1 MNKGFRYI
9 IYSLFAMT
17 MVACSGTKYVPEGAF
32 LLDKVAVQ
40 ADNNDTKSTDLSTYI
55 RQKPN
60 NRWFSVIK
68 TQLYIYNLSGRDSTK
83 WYNRMLRRIGD
94 APIVYSEYD
103 TQRSQEELK
112 KAVQNMGYMGAEVYT
127 DKKIKKKKIE
137 VTYRVASG
145 KPYIVRSVKLD
156 VKDKKIAEYLQN
168 DSANSLLRPGMLLN
182 VNKLDNERQRITSF
196 LQQNG
201 YYRFNKDFIS
211 YSADTVRST
220 YLVDLTLHLLQFKA
234 YTDNE
239 PSDHKQYK
247 IGKVSFI
254 TDYDVLQSSALSSIE
269 INDSI
274 HYKNYPIYYKDNLY
288 LRPKVLVDNLQI
300 RPGELYNEKNVQRT
314 YNNFGRLS
322 ALKYTNIRFFDTQ
335 VADTN
340 LLNCYVLLTK
350 GRHQSVAFEVEG
362 TNSAGDLGAAASVSF
377 QHRNLFHGSETFMV
391 KLRGAYEAISG
402 LQQGYSN
409 DNYTEYGVE
418 SSINFPSFLF
428 PFLATD
434 FKNRIRA
441 TTEFGLQYNAQQRPE
456 FSRKVASASWSYKW
470 SSNSRK
476 SQHRFDLL
484 DVSFLYFPW
493 VSDTFKQK
501 YEENNQSYIFEY
513 NYKDRLIVRMGY
525 MFNYNSAG
533 ERMANNT
540 IKSNSFSIRAGLE
553 SAGNVMYA
561 ISNLTKQSKNS
572 DGEYS
577 LLNIPYAQ
585 YVKGDFDFS
594 RNIVIDDKNAI
605 AYHVGVGIAVP
616 YGNSKSIPYIK
627 QYFSGGANSVRG
639 WSVRELGPG
648 SFPGD
653 GNYLN
658 QSGDIKF
665 DASIEYR
672 SKLFWLLQGAL
683 FVDAGNIWTIK
694 EYENQPGGQFD
705 ISKFYKQIAFAYGLG
720 IRIDLDYLVF
730 RIDGGM
736 KALNPAYS
744 SGKQRYPILNP
755 NFKRDFT
762 FHLAVGYP
770 F

>member
-1 MNKGFRYI
+1 MNKSFRYI
-9 IYSLFAMT
+9 IYSLFAIT

-94 APIVYSEYD
+94 APVVYSEYD

-300 RPGELYNEKNVQRT
+300 RPGELYNERNVQRT

-322 ALKYTNIRFFDTQ
+322 ALKYTNVRFFDTQ

-441 TTEFGLQYNAQQRPE
+441 TTEFGLQYNSQQRPE

-470 SSNSRK
+470 SNSRK

-577 LLNIPYAQ
+577 LLSIPYAQ

-736 KALNPAYS
+736 KAFNPAYS

>member
-1 MNKGFRYI
+1 
-9 IYSLFAMT
+9 MT

-94 APIVYSEYD
+94 APVVYSEYD

-300 RPGELYNEKNVQRT
+300 RPGELYNERNVQRT

-322 ALKYTNIRFFDTQ
+322 ALKYTNVRFFDTQ

-470 SSNSRK
+470 SNSRK

>member
-9 IYSLFAMT
+9 IYSLFAIT
-17 MVACSGTKYVPEGAF
+17 MVACSGTKYVPEGAY

-300 RPGELYNEKNVQRT
+300 RPGELYNERNVQRT

-322 ALKYTNIRFFDTQ
+322 ALKYTNVRFFDTQ

-441 TTEFGLQYNAQQRPE
+441 TTEFGLQYNSQQRPE

-470 SSNSRK
+470 SNSRK

-577 LLNIPYAQ
+577 LLSIPYAQ

-672 SKLFWLLQGAL
+672 SKLFWLLQGTL

>member
-94 APIVYSEYD
+94 APVVYSEYD

-300 RPGELYNEKNVQRT
+300 RPGELYNERNVQRT

-322 ALKYTNIRFFDTQ
+322 ALKYTNVRFFDTQ

-441 TTEFGLQYNAQQRPE
+441 TTEFGLQYNSQQRPE

-470 SSNSRK
+470 SNSRK

>member
-300 RPGELYNEKNVQRT
+300 RPGELYNERNVQRT

-322 ALKYTNIRFFDTQ
+322 ALKYTNVRFFDTQ

-441 TTEFGLQYNAQQRPE
+441 TTEFGLQYNSQQRPE

-470 SSNSRK
+470 SNSRK

>member
-1 MNKGFRYI
+1 
-9 IYSLFAMT
+9 MT

-94 APIVYSEYD
+94 APVVYSEYD

-300 RPGELYNEKNVQRT
+300 RPGELYNERNVQRT

-322 ALKYTNIRFFDTQ
+322 ALKYTNVRFFDTQ

-441 TTEFGLQYNAQQRPE
+441 TTEFGLQYNSQQRPE

-470 SSNSRK
+470 SNSRK

-561 ISNLTKQSKNS
+561 ISNLTKLSKNS

>member
-322 ALKYTNIRFFDTQ
+322 ALKYTNVRFFDTQ

-441 TTEFGLQYNAQQRPE
+441 TTEFGLQYNSQQRPE

-470 SSNSRK
+470 SNSRK

-561 ISNLTKQSKNS
+561 ISNLTKLSKNS

-594 RNIVIDDKNAI
+594 RNIIIDDKNAI

>member
-1 MNKGFRYI
+1 
-9 IYSLFAMT
+9 MT

-94 APIVYSEYD
+94 APVVYSEYD

-300 RPGELYNEKNVQRT
+300 RPGELYNERNVQRT

-322 ALKYTNIRFFDTQ
+322 ALKYTNVRFFDTQ

-470 SSNSRK
+470 SNSRK

-561 ISNLTKQSKNS
+561 ISNLTKLSKNS

>member
-9 IYSLFAMT
+9 IYSLFAIT

-94 APIVYSEYD
+94 APVVYSEYD

-300 RPGELYNEKNVQRT
+300 RPGELYNERNVQRT

-322 ALKYTNIRFFDTQ
+322 ALKYTNVRFFDTQ

-362 TNSAGDLGAAASVSF
+362 TNSAGDLGAAVSVSF

-441 TTEFGLQYNAQQRPE
+441 TTEFGLQYNSQQRPE

-470 SSNSRK
+470 SNSRK

-577 LLNIPYAQ
+577 LLSIPYAQ

>member
-1 MNKGFRYI
+1 
-9 IYSLFAMT
+9 MT

-300 RPGELYNEKNVQRT
+300 RPGELYNERNVQRT

-322 ALKYTNIRFFDTQ
+322 ALKYTNVRFFDTQ

-441 TTEFGLQYNAQQRPE
+441 TTEFGLQYNSQQRPE

-470 SSNSRK
+470 SNSRK

-577 LLNIPYAQ
+577 LLSIPYAQ

-672 SKLFWLLQGAL
+672 SKLFWLLQGAF

>member
-1 MNKGFRYI
+1 
-9 IYSLFAMT
+9 MT

-94 APIVYSEYD
+94 APVVYSEYD

-322 ALKYTNIRFFDTQ
+322 ALKYTNVRFFDTQ

-441 TTEFGLQYNAQQRPE
+441 TTEFGLQYNSQQRPE

-470 SSNSRK
+470 SNSRK

>member
-17 MVACSGTKYVPEGAF
+17 MVACSGTKYVPEGAY

-94 APIVYSEYD
+94 APVVYSEYD

-300 RPGELYNEKNVQRT
+300 RPGELYNERNVQRT

-322 ALKYTNIRFFDTQ
+322 ALKYTNVRFFDTQ

-441 TTEFGLQYNAQQRPE
+441 TTEFGLQYNSQQRPE

-470 SSNSRK
+470 SNSRK

-561 ISNLTKQSKNS
+561 ISNLTKLSKNS

-694 EYENQPGGQFD
+694 EYENQPSGQFD

>member
-9 IYSLFAMT
+9 IYSLFAIT

-94 APIVYSEYD
+94 APVVYSEYD

-300 RPGELYNEKNVQRT
+300 RPGELYNERNVQRT

-322 ALKYTNIRFFDTQ
+322 ALKYTNVRFFDTQ

-470 SSNSRK
+470 SNSRK

-561 ISNLTKQSKNS
+561 ISNLTKLSKNS

>member
-1 MNKGFRYI
+1 
-9 IYSLFAMT
+9 MT

-94 APIVYSEYD
+94 APVVYSEYD

-300 RPGELYNEKNVQRT
+300 RPGELYNERNVQRT

-322 ALKYTNIRFFDTQ
+322 ALKYTNVRFFDTQ

-470 SSNSRK
+470 SNSRK

-533 ERMANNT
+533 EKMANNT

>member
-9 IYSLFAMT
+9 IYSLFAIT

-94 APIVYSEYD
+94 APVVYSEYD

-300 RPGELYNEKNVQRT
+300 RPGELYNERNVQRT

-322 ALKYTNIRFFDTQ
+322 ALKYTNVRFFDTQ

-441 TTEFGLQYNAQQRPE
+441 TTEFGLQYNSQQRPE

-470 SSNSRK
+470 SNSRK

-561 ISNLTKQSKNS
+561 ISNLTKLSKNS

>member
-1 MNKGFRYI
+1 
-9 IYSLFAMT
+9 MT
-17 MVACSGTKYVPEGAF
+17 MVACSGTKYVPEGAY

-68 TQLYIYNLSGRDSTK
+68 TQLYIYNLSGRDSTR

-94 APIVYSEYD
+94 APVVYSEYD

-300 RPGELYNEKNVQRT
+300 RPGELYNERNVQRT

-322 ALKYTNIRFFDTQ
+322 ALKYTNVRFFDTQ

-441 TTEFGLQYNAQQRPE
+441 TTEFGLQYNSQQRPE

-470 SSNSRK
+470 SNSRK

>member
-17 MVACSGTKYVPEGAF
+17 MVACSGTKYVPEGAY

-94 APIVYSEYD
+94 APVVYSEYD

-322 ALKYTNIRFFDTQ
+322 ALKYTNVRFFDTQ

-441 TTEFGLQYNAQQRPE
+441 TTEFGLQYNSQQRPE

-470 SSNSRK
+470 SNSRK

-561 ISNLTKQSKNS
+561 ISNLTKLSKNS

>member
-94 APIVYSEYD
+94 APVVYSEYD

-300 RPGELYNEKNVQRT
+300 RPGELYNERNVQRT

-322 ALKYTNIRFFDTQ
+322 ALKYTNVRFFDTQ

-441 TTEFGLQYNAQQRPE
+441 TTEFGLQYNSQQRPE

-470 SSNSRK
+470 SNSRK

-533 ERMANNT
+533 EKMANNT

>member
-94 APIVYSEYD
+94 APVVYSEYD

-274 HYKNYPIYYKDNLY
+274 HYNNYPIYYKDNL
-288 LRPKVLVDNLQI
+288 
-300 RPGELYNEKNVQRT
+300 
-314 YNNFGRLS
+314 
-322 ALKYTNIRFFDTQ
+322 
-335 VADTN
+335 
-340 LLNCYVLLTK
+340 
-350 GRHQSVAFEVEG
+350 
-362 TNSAGDLGAAASVSF
+362 
-377 QHRNLFHGSETFMV
+377 
-391 KLRGAYEAISG
+391 
-402 LQQGYSN
+402 
-409 DNYTEYGVE
+409 
-418 SSINFPSFLF
+418 
-428 PFLATD
+428 
-434 FKNRIRA
+434 
-441 TTEFGLQYNAQQRPE
+441 
-456 FSRKVASASWSYKW
+456 
-470 SSNSRK
+470 
-476 SQHRFDLL
+476 
-484 DVSFLYFPW
+484 
-493 VSDTFKQK
+493 
-501 YEENNQSYIFEY
+501 
-513 NYKDRLIVRMGY
+513 
-525 MFNYNSAG
+525 
-533 ERMANNT
+533 
-540 IKSNSFSIRAGLE
+540 
-553 SAGNVMYA
+553 
-561 ISNLTKQSKNS
+561 
-572 DGEYS
+572 
-577 LLNIPYAQ
+577 
-585 YVKGDFDFS
+585 
-594 RNIVIDDKNAI
+594 
-605 AYHVGVGIAVP
+605 
-616 YGNSKSIPYIK
+616 
-627 QYFSGGANSVRG
+627 
-639 WSVRELGPG
+639 
-648 SFPGD
+648 
-653 GNYLN
+653 
-658 QSGDIKF
+658 
-665 DASIEYR
+665 
-672 SKLFWLLQGAL
+672 
-683 FVDAGNIWTIK
+683 
-694 EYENQPGGQFD
+694 
-705 ISKFYKQIAFAYGLG
+705 
-720 IRIDLDYLVF
+720 
-730 RIDGGM
+730 
-736 KALNPAYS
+736 
-744 SGKQRYPILNP
+744 
-755 NFKRDFT
+755 
-762 FHLAVGYP
+762 
-770 F
+770 

>member
-94 APIVYSEYD
+94 APVVYSEYD

-322 ALKYTNIRFFDTQ
+322 ALKYTNVRFFDTQ

-470 SSNSRK
+470 SNSRK

>member
-94 APIVYSEYD
+94 APVVYSEYD

-300 RPGELYNEKNVQRT
+300 RPGELYNERNVQRT

-322 ALKYTNIRFFDTQ
+322 ALKYTNVRFFDTQ

-470 SSNSRK
+470 SNSRK

-561 ISNLTKQSKNS
+561 ISNLTKLSKNS

>member
-17 MVACSGTKYVPEGAF
+17 MVACFGTKYVPEGAF

-94 APIVYSEYD
+94 APVVYSEYD

-300 RPGELYNEKNVQRT
+300 RPGELYNERNVQRT

-322 ALKYTNIRFFDTQ
+322 ALKYTNVRFFDTQ

-441 TTEFGLQYNAQQRPE
+441 TTEFGLQYNSQQRPE

-470 SSNSRK
+470 SNSRK

-577 LLNIPYAQ
+577 LLSIPYAQ